1 MLKISKYVCGLAVLF
16 FVALLT
22 PSLALAEWLRAETDN
37 FVVIGD
43 TSESRISTV
52 ANKLELYRKVLH
64 RFTNVTE
71 RDNNSKLHIYIVKNN
86 DDIKKI
92 SPNIGKNIAG
102 IFFHNKY
109 ESVAL
114 STMIED
120 DFNDYFSVIAHEYY
134 HYFMYSETPGYY
146 PPWVSEGL
154 AEYFSEIKFTK
165 STIDF
170 GLLSK
175 SRGYAIM
182 NSKNMPI
189 GKLIDK
195 NIKNRGNEFYAQSWL
210 LTHYFMS
217 DDLRK
222 KQFYKYIALVQEGK
236 NSIEAMEIATGEAL
250 ENLQKNYE
258 KYKSARL
265 VAWRLQRGNN
275 FPDTNVTITELDNKT
290 GKLYVDTVIYNLYE
304 SRNIDW
310 KDGTYATLLE
320 EAKVRARPLQNTKI
334 ARQLLISYMILE
346 DRYDEADAALAAAL
360 KEDPDNLDLL
370 HMQAD
375 ILMTKAQEA
384 QDNEQENQFLA
395 QARQVYGKIT
405 KIDPNNGK
413 AFIRYLEAI
422 RNTEKFTSENS
433 ENVAWLALELLPH
446 SDYVRRIFSIILS
459 QRGKYEDAIYAVKP
473 LASGGHDTRG
483 AHAASKAIE
492 HLKQKKPLSF
502 RDWSRFESESAKS
515 QNEES
520 LNRLYVAPNI
530 PESSQKRH
538 IQ

>member
-1 MLKISKYVCGLAVLF
+1 MTFLAPAPAF
-16 FVALLT
+16 AD
-22 PSLALAEWLRAETDN
+22 WLRAETDN

-52 ANKLELYRKVLH
+52 ANRLELYRKVLH
-64 RFTNVTE
+64 RFNNVKE
-71 RDNNSKLHIYIVKNN
+71 RENNSKLHIYIVKSN

-92 SPNIGKNIAG
+92 SPRMGKNIAG
-102 IFFHNKY
+102 VFFNNKY
-109 ESVAL
+109 ETVAL

-120 DFNDYFSVIAHEYY
+120 EFNDYFSVIAHEYY

-175 SRGYAIM
+175 SRGYSII

-195 NIKNRGNEFYAQSWL
+195 NIKDRGNEFYAQSWL

-217 DDLRK
+217 DDVRK

-236 NSIEAMEIATGEAL
+236 NSIEAMEVATGEPL

-275 FPDTNVTITELDNKT
+275 YPDTNVTLTKLDNKT

-320 EAKVRARPLQNTKI
+320 EAKARARPLQNTKL
-334 ARQLLISYMILE
+334 AKQLLISYMILE

-395 QARQVYGKIT
+395 QARLVYGKIT

-422 RNTEKFTSENS
+422 RNTPNFTSENS

-446 SDYVRRIFSIILS
+446 SDYVRKIFSVILS
-459 QRGKYEDAIYAVKP
+459 QRGKYDDAIYAVTP
-473 LASGGHDTRG
+473 LASGGHDDRG
-483 AHAASKAIE
+483 AYAAAKAIE
-492 HLKQKKPLSF
+492 HLKQKKPLSL
-502 RDWSRFESESAKS
+502 RDWYRFETERPKAEDHDTQARLNPALDAPTFTKS
-515 QNEES
+515 S
-520 LNRLYVAPNI
+520 HLL
-530 PESSQKRH
+530 H
-538 IQ
+538 